1 MLVPLWYYFTG
12 TSAVLKRVFEHKK
25 LTVSGLSSRALWS
38 WRASGCG
45 RFFPSVSTATLPK
58 GILQTYCSRNYKG
71 RKVENEKKESTRK
84 DFYTVELS
92 KGELHD
98 VLAALQSHFVHY
110 SNIIESLEDH
120 IEDHEDQRRYDVAA
134 ENAQA
139 LDQLL
144 NRLTAMKVAQD
155 MEELKEEILKRACNG

>member
-1 MLVPLWYYFTG
+1 M
-12 TSAVLKRVFEHKK
+12 
-25 LTVSGLSSRALWS
+25 
-38 WRASGCG
+38 
-45 RFFPSVSTATLPK
+45 
-58 GILQTYCSRNYKG
+58 
-71 RKVENEKKESTRK
+71 KKERTRK

-120 IEDHEDQRRYDVAA
+120 IEDQEDQRRYDVAT

-139 LDQLL
+139 LDQLM
-144 NRLTAMKVAQD
+144 NRLTEMKVAHD
-155 MEELKEEILKRACNG
+155 MEVLKEEVLKRVCNG